1 MLIGPLK
8 DPPEVVMPY
17 LDSCRMGYLFGDT
30 CKRGY
35 KCVKEEWDA
44 DHRCSPK
51 VPTAADVNILLSYPM
66 EEDTRILYLRSLLAK
81 DKTHRLAHEVDAISG
96 LTPLCMAAKYHKDRI
111 IPVLLENGAQRS
123 TLCGDTTPLMYAMF
137 GRYYISPR
145 TIDQLLV
152 PIEGNDPGIEV
163 RSRTRDDGLLTPLL
177 LLSRNYVVI
186 VESREEDSEIKLD
199 NAIEILGK
207 FLAAGA
213 NPSSVDDKG
222 RTPLWYVLRYTTTST
237 NKNLVFIQKLLDAGA
252 DINAIDTEGNTLLM
266 CAALSSNPET
276 TRLMMAH
283 YKAHNPAII
292 QAKNKKG
299 MSAFMLAPRPRIA
312 VELIDSATDADIKII
327 AAKRYTNGK
336 TLLMSA
342 ASIPNKIELLLHLLD
357 LGSRRSDMDP
367 TGATALMYAV
377 DYGILENVQALL
389 EPREGNDNA
398 INARDSKGETAL
410 FKAMTKK
417 KIPIVNALLGA
428 GANVSIPTEGGN
440 RLIIVA
446 VTVLK
451 DVGLVRSLLDHG
463 AQRSTTQGDGNTAL
477 MYAVELGMLEIVQAL
492 LEPREGNDTGINARN
507 SEGETALYKAVVGN
521 NIPIVN
527 ALLGAGANVS
537 NPTEP
542 LVLVAVTVLKSV
554 ELVRILLDHGAQRS
568 MTLEDGNTAL
578 MYAVELEM
586 LEIIQ
591 ALLEPREGNDTGI
604 NLQNAKGETALFIAM
619 YKNNSDI
626 VDLLLL
632 NGADVN
638 IVSLGGT
645 TVLGYAALR
654 KDSETVYKFLTTV
667 DPADPML
674 GRPPVISQRS
684 TFSEEVQA
692 IFDIYYKPLNV
703 WEGRKVDELDSYI
716 FNTTVT
722 NPDAPVASQRSLQ
735 LDFVLCPV
743 CTTPVVR
750 DRACDYI
757 RGHDCR
763 VQAKYYNHAL
773 YDKYVEE
780 GAITWCCIC
789 GRICSHEEK
798 HYALVPAN
806 AARPGLSG
814 FGTEGTRTKYVI
826 PRGEE
831 GRGGVFGSD
840 CRQMSNHGGGGLVEK
855 VMRIH
860 VYREQVKWLQD
871 NGKIG
876 IMKEQDAVDKLTTE
890 MWNAVTADANQKDH
904 PLYTTAKRE
913 LEARRF
919 DLVPEMFR
927 YEMSKTAEPVDSIVY
942 RTIWNVYKY
951 PTLPWP
957 SQTNPAF
964 HPIVSPTVYNASE
977 WEEVPN
983 GIVFKH
989 LQENG
994 TVRLHDIENPAE
1006 PEGPSEKFSLHR
1018 LFVGGLGEETT
1029 LTYKNANWTQ
1039 TGNFG
1044 ACFVC
1049 TRISTTEP
1057 SMAIKCSIYPGITK
1071 GPCTSKL
1078 YPQELQMAL
1087 DGCGGLSAEERARY
1101 QAILDEY
1108 TLKFNKKFASPK
1120 ERKKGD
1126 RIDKAYYLK
1135 TERTKQMVATGG
1147 AGRNRRTR
1155 SHGRNRRERRK
1166 SRRASG
1172 RSSRRAS
1179 GRASRRASGR
1189 SSRRASGRSSGRSFG
1204 RASGR

>member
-1 MLIGPLK
+1 MRTSAEMLIGPLK

-111 IPVLLENGAQRS
+111 IPVLLENGVQRS

-252 DINAIDTEGNTLLM
+252 DINGIDTEGNTLLM

-299 MSAFMLAPRPRIA
+299 MSAFMLAPRPRVAI
-312 VELIDSATDADIKII
+312 ELIDSATDADIKIL

-342 ASIPNKIELLLHLLD
+342 ASIPNKIELLLQLLD
-357 LGSRRSDMDP
+357 LGSRRSDVDS

-410 FKAMTKK
+410 FKAMARN

-428 GANVSIPTEGGN
+428 GANVSIPTEDGEP
-440 RLIIVA
+440 LIIVA
-446 VTVLK
+446 VVFK
-451 DVGLVRSLLDHG
+451 SVGLVRSLLDHG
-463 AQRSTTQGDGNTAL
+463 AQRSMTNGDGNTAL
-477 MYAVELGMLEIVQAL
+477 MYAANHEMLEIV
-492 LEPREGNDTGINARN
+492 
-507 SEGETALYKAVVGN
+507 
-521 NIPIVN
+521 
-527 ALLGAGANVS
+527 
-537 NPTEP
+537 
-542 LVLVAVTVLKSV
+542 
-554 ELVRILLDHGAQRS
+554 
-568 MTLEDGNTAL
+568 
-578 MYAVELEM
+578 
-586 LEIIQ
+586 Q

-604 NLQNAKGETALFIAM
+604 NLQNAKGETALFM
-619 YKNNSDI
+619 SNNNRDI

-638 IVSLGGT
+638 IVSLDGT
-645 TVLGYAALR
+645 TVLGNAALR
-654 KDSETVYKFLTTV
+654 KDSETVYKLLTTV

-716 FNTTVT
+716 FNTAVT

-789 GRICSHEEK
+789 GRICSHDEK

-876 IMKEQDAVDKLTTE
+876 NMKEQDAVDKLTTE

-913 LEARRF
+913 LEAGRF

-994 TVRLHDIENPAE
+994 TVRVHDIENPAE

-1049 TRISTTEP
+1049 KSVSTTEP
-1057 SMAIKCSIYPGITK
+1057 SMPIKCSIYPGTTK

-1108 TLKFNKKFASPK
+1108 TLKFNKKFASPM

-1155 SHGRNRRERRK
+1155 SHGRNRRTRSHGRNRRGRRK

-1172 RSSRRAS
+1172 RFSRRAS
-1179 GRASRRASGR
+1179 GRSSGR
-1189 SSRRASGRSSGRSFG
+1189 SSRRASGRSSGR
-1204 RASGR
+1204 